1 MMQEKDFLAQ
11 IRKINKKVD
20 IDTEF
25 PDWKKSVQF
34 IVKKGK
40 QEIPFYFSVDG
51 KKVAKVAK
59 GKLPKADLIIEGS
72 QKSLADLFE
81 GKLTIVGAFIT
92 KELSITGTI
101 GDAVGANVLIQA
113 ARVF

>member
-1 MMQEKDFLAQ
+1 MMEEKDFLAQ
-11 IRKINKKVD
+11 IRAINNKVD

-34 IVKKGK
+34 KVNG
-40 QEIPFYFSVDG
+40 ENGDFAFYFVVDG
-51 KKVAKVAK
+51 KKISEAAS
-59 GKLPKADLIIEGS
+59 GELPEADVIIEGS
-72 QKSLADLFE
+72 QKALSELFE
-81 GKLTIVGAFIT
+81 GNLAMIGAFIT
-92 KELSITGTI
+92 QEVNIRGTV

>member
-11 IRKINKKVD
+11 IEKINKKVD

-25 PDWKKSVQF
+25 PDWKRSIQF
-34 IVKKGK
+34 IVKGEKDFS
-40 QEIPFYFSVDG
+40 FYFVVDG
-51 KKVAKVAK
+51 KKVSKV
-59 GKLPKADLIIEGS
+59 GSGELPKADVYIEGKQELIS
-72 QKSLADLFE
+72 NVFKGELAM
-81 GKLTIVGAFIT
+81 IGAFIT
-92 KELSITGTI
+92 NELTIRGAI